1 MPEVKRICIYCSSST
16 KIVDCYFRDAY
27 KLGQLMAAQG
37 IAVVNGAGSI
47 GLMQASTD
55 GCMEAGGEAIGIIPS
70 FMIKEGWCHQGM
82 TQIVETPD
90 MHIRQQKMA
99 ELSDAAIIL
108 PGGCGTFAELMELIT
123 WKQLGLYLKPIV
135 ILNTNGYYDSLLQ
148 ALQQAAEQNFMR
160 QQHTAIWR
168 VAETP
173 EEALKMVLETPLWD
187 TSIRRFAAI

>member
-1 MPEVKRICIYCSSST
+1 MPKVNSICIYCSSST
-16 KIVDCYFRDAY
+16 KIDDCYFRDAY
-27 KLGQLMAAQG
+27 ELGKLMAAQG
-37 IAVVNGAGSI
+37 IAVVNGAGSM

-99 ELSDAAIIL
+99 EMSDAAIIL
-108 PGGCGTFAELMELIT
+108 PGGCGTLAELMELIT

-135 ILNTNGYYDSLLQ
+135 ILNTNGYYDFLLQ
-148 ALQQAAEQNFMR
+148 ALEQAVEQNFMR
-160 QQHTAIWR
+160 EQHTAIWR
-168 VAETP
+168 VAQTP
-173 EEALKMVLETPLWD
+173 EEALKLVLETPLWD

>member
-1 MPEVKRICIYCSSST
+1 
-16 KIVDCYFRDAY
+16 
-27 KLGQLMAAQG
+27 MAAQG
-37 IAVVNGAGSI
+37 IAVVNGAGSM

-99 ELSDAAIIL
+99 EMSDAAIIL
-108 PGGCGTFAELMELIT
+108 PGGCGTFAELME
-123 WKQLGLYLKPIV
+123 LGLYLKPIV